1 MKNRFYL
8 FLIPVLLVFV
18 CCKNPVKGP
27 DYNSEPQSESEF
39 VTENESESQTQNLQY
54 ICFSLNQPRMADMK
68 TLYDY
73 GLQYILKVTDKEGN
87 EVLKSETPEKVP
99 QELYELYYQV
109 QVELSKKEVIALLM
123 EGNQLETEEE
133 ALAIIEDWGGWD
145 TYLLLPNFAVPSYE
159 EYSKAFDS
167 AKLPYYS
174 SAEEFFVFLS
184 PGEYNVEILGYTLSD
199 TSKQNVVIKGSTEA
213 VIKEDELNSIAIT
226 LTPQSNSQNGGIFYR
241 YEVAKEL
248 CKVNSLNIEY
258 ISRSVKDANS
268 SATWTRTEVPF
279 VEGYDPN
286 DGFKYDGQAFYI
298 LDISD
303 LSAGEYYVKTIM
315 DYNKIET
322 NQVLEEIDGVE
333 VWVSKT
339 SKIPSVF
346 NTIDIVN
353 VHNGFYTFCAPGSYV
368 TGTEKEVKFV
378 YVDFNLNL
386 PPTFETE
393 DQTAVYEEFNIYNT
407 CSYLKLNQSY
417 QYFIPARQSMEITGF
432 AITDSNGDTV
442 PESNYSLSVS
452 STMVGGDRK
461 AQVNFEVYTLPD
473 SGNYKLTANW
483 QPVS

>member
-8 FLIPVLLVFV
+8 FLIPFFLIFV
-18 CCKNPVKGP
+18 CCKNPVKGT

-73 GLQYILKVTDKEGN
+73 GLQYILIVTDKEGN

-99 QELYELYYQV
+99 QEFYELYYQV

-241 YEVAKEL
+241 YEVANDDCTL
-248 CKVNSLNIEY
+248 NSLNVEY
-258 ISRSVKDANS
+258 ILRSEKDANP
-268 SATWTRTEVPF
+268 SATWTRI
-279 VEGYDPN
+279 N
-286 DGFKYDGQAFYI
+286 DGFKYDGEAFYI
-298 LDISD
+298 LDISN

-315 DYNKIET
+315 DYIKKET

-333 VWVSKT
+333 EWVSET
-339 SKIPSVF
+339 IEIPSVF

-353 VHNGFYTFCAPGSYV
+353 VHNGFYTYCAPGSYIV
-368 TGTEKEVKFV
+368 GTEKEVKFV
-378 YVDFNLNL
+378 YVDFDLKL
-386 PPTFETE
+386 PDTFGAE
-393 DQTAVYEEFNIYNT
+393 DETAVYEEFNIYNT
-407 CSYLKLNQSY
+407 CSYLKLNQRY

-442 PESNYSLSVS
+442 PASNYSLSVS

-461 AQVNFEVYTLPD
+461 AQVNFEIYTLPD
-473 SGNYKLTANW
+473 SGYYKLTANW
-483 QPVS
+483 EPVS